1 MATVGRSEHIVH
13 GGGDTVHGGG
23 DAAYYRGDTV
33 RGGGDAVYNRGDA
46 VHSGGDT
53 SFFPSKVF
61 SICRP
66 DHLVLTT
73 ANSEAI
79 IDFYTALGMEIKTF
93 GVSFHVY
100 SSDENIFTHLN
111 KWEDRF
117 SSLV

>member
-1 MATVGRSEHIVH
+1 VATVGRSEHIVH

-23 DAAYYRGDTV
+23 DAAYNRGDTV

-53 SFFPSKVF
+53 SFLPSKVF

-111 KWEDRF
+111 K
-117 SSLV
+117 